1 MNKSKNDL
9 NKIKKKINSTLKY
22 FEKNKSLDK
31 KILENFINDINE
43 MQKGTSLQ
51 QENFFRTTLYS
62 IGDGVITTD
71 LNGKI
76 QQMNPVAE
84 KLCGWK
90 ESEAK
95 NKSFES
101 VFKII
106 AEITKVKSENPV
118 KRVLKSKHTVG
129 LANHTLLISK
139 TGKKIPIADSSSPI
153 KNDKGKIIGVIIV
166 FRDQTRERE
175 KENTLEERERKYSTL
190 VSNLPGFIYQCK
202 NDKDWTMEF
211 ISDGCKKITGYTP
224 SDFIKNNKIAF
235 NDIIHPDYKKTIWNK
250 WQKILKE
257 RTYFEFEYPIIAKNG
272 KLKWIWE
279 RGRGVYSTNGKLIF
293 LEGFI
298 EDISERRN
306 AEESLRLKNIVFE
319 SSITANSIANLEG
332 KLIDANA
339 AFLNFWGYKSKSKVL
354 GKSLNVFIKSKND
367 VVKILSTLNKKGVW
381 EGDFL
386 AKRSD
391 RSEFIAHGLA
401 TTVVDNKGKII
412 GYQSSVLDVTDRNRT
427 EALLKESENRYK
439 IFFDNSPDAI
449 FLADPESG
457 EIVNAN
463 KAALQLLKMSYSKV
477 VGMHQSQLHPK
488 RLEDHAVKGFEE
500 HKKENELIKPIEN
513 YVLTASGEEIPVEV
527 LANTLKINGKTVIQ
541 GVFRNI
547 SERRRIEKALKES
560 ENKFQLFFE
569 HSKDAMLLLDG
580 NVFFDCNN
588 AAVEMLGYN
597 NKSEMLSA
605 HPSKLSPDFQP
616 DGTASFTKAEKIM
629 NQAYKDGF
637 VRFEWTHR
645 KMNGEDL
652 PVEVMLTS
660 IPLAGKQI
668 LFTVWR
674 DITERKTIESEIQRS
689 RERMQLLVEGTPHL
703 FFYVQNLDGKI
714 EYISP
719 SVENI
724 TGYSV
729 SEWHNQN
736 TWFIT
741 DSPINQNARKRTWE
755 HLSGIINNDPVY
767 AEILHANGSKV
778 MIEIYERPIIKEGKV
793 LGLHGVA
800 HDISERIRFE
810 QNLKE
815 SEISYRGLFNS
826 VSEAI
831 YILDENGIFIDI
843 NEGALEMYG
852 YGRNELIGKTP
863 EFVSA
868 PNKND
873 LSSVAAALGK
883 AFEGEK
889 QQFEFWGKRKN
900 GEEFL
905 KDVRLYLGTYL
916 NKKVCIAIANDI
928 TEKRKAEELL
938 RESEKRYKLIAE
950 NTADSIAIFD
960 LNLNYTYISPSV
972 INLLGYS
979 PEELMSI
986 GLANIISEDAKN
998 IIQKVLLE
1006 ELENEINR
1014 NADPHRSRII
1024 ETEQLRKDGS
1034 KIWVEGTVSFLRDDN
1049 GNPIGILAVSR
1060 DVSSRKLVEAALA
1073 SSEERYR
1080 AISTLTSDYLFST
1093 LINDQG
1099 IHELV
1104 WIAGS
1109 FEKIT
1114 GYTFEEYKRIGGWR
1128 ATLHP
1133 SELELDNLDL
1143 DALNR
1148 NEKVNREIKTY
1159 HKNGS
1164 LVWVRSHAQP
1174 IWDFKYNKLIGVYGA
1189 VEDITHR
1196 KQTEIIQKIQY
1207 NIADAVVTYKTL
1219 TELFEIIR
1227 IELSALIN
1235 VNNFFIALYDE
1246 KTGMLSSDVDKDE
1259 IEEIE
1264 TWPAKGSMTGYV
1276 IEQKKSILLTKSE
1289 ILQLINTGTAGMIG
1303 VIPEIWLGVP
1313 FKVSGK
1319 VIGVLVVQSYD
1330 NPYAYNLGSME
1341 VLEIVAHELS
1351 IYIQHKKAEAE
1362 TLKLSAAIVQSPT
1375 IVVITDP
1382 TGNIEYANPKFSEIT
1397 GYSLEEAKGNNPKI
1411 LKSGKHKSEFYTGL
1425 WKTILSGKTWHGEFQ
1440 NKKKNGELYW
1450 ENALIAP
1457 LIDSDGNI
1465 TNFVAVKEDITEKKK
1480 MIEELIIA
1488 KEKAEEMNRIKS
1500 SFFANM
1506 SHELRTPMVG
1516 ILGFSEVLMSELK
1529 DNPDYLHMISSI
1541 NTSGQRLLETLNLI
1555 LNLSKLEASKVVAN
1569 LKTQDIIPILKESF
1583 GFFKSAADKKGLKY
1597 SFTAESTEIFCDVD
1611 HLLFTSIFNNLINN
1625 AIKFTDDGSV
1635 TLKVDS
1641 NNKNVVIAVIDTG
1654 VGISEEKQNLI
1665 WEEFRQA
1672 SEGYNRSFEGT
1683 GLGLTIARKYTDIM
1697 HGTVSAKST
1706 LGKGTTFEVSFPIS
1720 KQIAE
1725 TPKVE
1730 KPNNTINTIDPA
1742 KTLAKI
1748 LYIEDDE
1755 ISVKYVTTILKGLYT
1770 VDWAKDSDEAI
1781 AKTKQCKYEVL
1792 LMDINL
1798 RRGMDGLELTK
1809 VIRKMADYKSTP
1821 IVAITAFAMGRE
1833 KEEFLSK
1840 GMTHYLSKPF
1850 VKNQLLSL
1858 LDSLLDKK

>member
-972 INLLGYS
+972 INLLGYT

-1174 IWDFKYNKLIGVYGA
+1174 IWDFKHKKLIGVYGA

-1351 IYIQHKKAEAE
+1351 IYIQHKKAESE

-1411 LKSGKHKSEFYTGL
+1411 LKSGKHKNEFYTGL